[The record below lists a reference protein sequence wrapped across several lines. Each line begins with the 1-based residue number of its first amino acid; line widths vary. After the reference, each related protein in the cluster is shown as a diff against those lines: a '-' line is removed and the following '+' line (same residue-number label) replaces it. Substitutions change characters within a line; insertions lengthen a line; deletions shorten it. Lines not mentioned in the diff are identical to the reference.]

1 MERHTLIHTH
11 ARATDAQG
19 PAEHTT
25 RGDVGGRRLDD
36 MPSQCCHL
44 PASSTSELDEK
55 KLYIYFGEIL

>member
-19 PAEHTT
+19 PGEHTT

-44 PASSTSELDEK
+44 PASIALLAKIQST
-55 KLYIYFGEIL
+55 KLENP